1 VNGMD
6 LNDARV
12 LMTLAALITFLG
24 IVVWAYSDRRKQNF
38 DKAARMALE
47 DDEPVEPNR
56 SDK

>member
-12 LMTLAALITFLG
+12 LITLVALVTFIG
-24 IVVWAYSDRRKQNF
+24 IVVWAYSGSRKKSF

-47 DDEPVEPNR
+47 DEEPVETDR

>member
-1 VNGMD
+1 MD

-12 LMTLAALITFLG
+12 LITLVALVTFIG
-24 IVVWAYSDRRKQNF
+24 IVVWAYSGSRKKSF

-47 DDEPVEPNR
+47 DEEPVETDR